1 MNRKRIERHFCV
13 LTMIIAVCASV
24 GWGQQPQLPPAP
36 KVKLPFYV
44 YSDLGTEKPGYDFAP
59 SGWMGNN
66 LDALEVDSCHTENTR
81 HGPCCMKIVFSDA
94 NSWAGIVWQNP
105 AGNWGDEDGGLDLT
119 GAKKLT
125 FWARG
130 ERGNEMVEFKM
141 GVIGPNKKF
150 HDSGRAGLGRVRLDK
165 NWKQFTIPLDGVN
178 LSRIVSGFCF
188 SVKGRSDAIIF
199 YLDDIIYE

>member
-1 MNRKRIERHFCV
+1 MNARWGGVSVI
-13 LTMIIAVCASV
+13 CAALWLCPSV
-24 GWGQQPQLPPAP
+24 AMPQPMGVPAAP

-44 YSDLGTEKPGYDFAP
+44 YSDLGREKPGYDFAP

-66 LDALEVDSCHTENTR
+66 LDALEVDICHTENTR
-81 HGPCCMKIVFSDA
+81 HGPCCMKVVFSDP

-105 AGNWGDEDGGLDLT
+105 AENWGDEEGGLNLT

-141 GVIGPNKKF
+141 GIIGSSKKF
-150 HDSGRAGLGRVRLDK
+150 HDSGKASLGRVRLDK

-188 SVKGRSDAIIF
+188 AVKGRSDGVIF

>member
-1 MNRKRIERHFCV
+1 MKRCIRMCFVVAMTWVV
-13 LTMIIAVCASV
+13 LGAYA
-24 GWGQQPQLPPAP
+24 QQTQPPAP

-44 YSDLGTEKPGYDFAP
+44 YSDLGSEKQGYDFAP
-59 SGWMGNN
+59 SGWMGNT
-66 LDALEVDSCHTENTR
+66 DALEVDPCFPDNTH

-105 AGNWGDEDGGLDLT
+105 AENWGDDEGGLDLS

-141 GVIGPNKKF
+141 GVIGASKKF
-150 HDSGRAGLGRVRLDK
+150 HDSGRASLGRVRLDK
-165 NWKQFTIPLDGVN
+165 TWKQYTIPLEGVN
-178 LSRIVSGFCF
+178 LSRIVSGFVF
-188 SVKGRSDAIIF
+188 SVKGRSDAVIF
-199 YLDDIIYE
+199 YLDDILYE